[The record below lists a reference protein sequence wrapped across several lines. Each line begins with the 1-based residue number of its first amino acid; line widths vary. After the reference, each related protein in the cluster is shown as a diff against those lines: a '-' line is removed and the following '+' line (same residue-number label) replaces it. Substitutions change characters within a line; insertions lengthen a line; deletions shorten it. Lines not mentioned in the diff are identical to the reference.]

1 MGNFAEIDFE
11 NLQNWV
17 NSIKAIPKPKRW
29 DRTLMDITG
38 VTHHEN
44 MWSDIYKFFFLEN
57 EQHQMGDLFI
67 RSLEELIG
75 LNNFLSDF
83 TVKREFVVDDDNR
96 IDLLLYKKVSRRA
109 IIIENKVYHSLN
121 NDLNLYQRSVMKMLG
136 DKSDIKTIVLGMHH
150 YDLTCYEQASEIKP
164 SNLFSIT
171 HKELLD
177 KVFENLS
184 KYLKDARYEH
194 LYLLKEFYKNI
205 YNMGGYLDSAV
216 LDFYSKYNN
225 SQRIVEI
232 YNVYKHIED
241 FVAGIL
247 ECSKDSLL
255 KSNLNSMNMEFDA
268 KRDFVK
274 YYFPKTGKNVMLTV
288 FFRDNL
294 FSTNSAPHIHI
305 AFEVQDNY
313 KETLDKHEDDINSI
327 ISKYKNAGIKL
338 ATKTDEKNWR
348 HLAGQKIEFTNIKED
363 LPNLDK
369 IVGEYIN
376 PSSSIIR
383 MANEVIK
390 ALKSYNA

>member
-1 MGNFAEIDFE
+1 MGN
-11 NLQNWV
+11 
-17 NSIKAIPKPKRW
+17 
-29 DRTLMDITG
+29 
-38 VTHHEN
+38 
-44 MWSDIYKFFFLEN
+44 
-57 EQHQMGDLFI
+57 
-67 RSLEELIG
+67 
-75 LNNFLSDF
+75 
-83 TVKREFVVDDDNR
+83 
-96 IDLLLYKKVSRRA
+96 
-109 IIIENKVYHSLN
+109 
-121 NDLNLYQRSVMKMLG
+121 
-136 DKSDIKTIVLGMHH
+136 
-150 YDLTCYEQASEIKP
+150 
-164 SNLFSIT
+164 
-171 HKELLD
+171 
-177 KVFENLS
+177 
-184 KYLKDARYEH
+184 
-194 LYLLKEFYKNI
+194 
-205 YNMGGYLDSAV
+205 YLDSTV
-216 LDFYSKYNN
+216 LDFYSKNNN
-225 SQRIVEI
+225 SKRIVEI

-305 AFEVQDNY
+305 AFEVQGNY

-348 HLAGQKIEFTNIKED
+348 HLAGQKIEFTNIKEE
-363 LPNLDK
+363 LPRLGEF
-369 IVGEYIN
+369 VGEYIN

-390 ALKSYNA
+390 ALDSYKA